1 MRLALIHA
9 IWPTSFAILSVS
21 GGEQKGNPRW
31 ISIQT
36 DRSLQMTNTPF
47 CLFPQGH
54 PLAKTLSGFDTEGC
68 RGVSLLSGRHP
79 RLQCAWISSGTAPE
93 REARTNDCV
102 PFVQYPI
109 YDRSCHTSQSA
120 HCNLCGNDQTS
131 THAVLKWSGV
141 AAALVNPLYLDISRT
156 TMPHRLSV

>member
-1 MRLALIHA
+1 
-9 IWPTSFAILSVS
+9 
-21 GGEQKGNPRW
+21 
-31 ISIQT
+31 
-36 DRSLQMTNTPF
+36 MTNTPF

-54 PLAKTLSGFDTEGC
+54 PLAKTLSGFNNEGC

-109 YDRSCHTSQSA
+109 YDRSYHAITERPLYS
-120 HCNLCGNDQTS
+120 GNDQTS
-131 THAVLKWSGV
+131 THAVLK
-141 AAALVNPLYLDISRT
+141 
-156 TMPHRLSV
+156 

>member
-1 MRLALIHA
+1 MFLSLECL
-9 IWPTSFAILSVS
+9 SF
-21 GGEQKGNPRW
+21 EQKGNPRW

-54 PLAKTLSGFDTEGC
+54 PLAKTLSGFNTEGC

-79 RLQCAWISSGTAPE
+79 RLQCAWISSGTVPE

-109 YDRSCHTSQSA
+109 YDRSYHAITERPLYS
-120 HCNLCGNDQTS
+120 GNDQTS
-131 THAVLKWSGV
+131 THAVLK
-141 AAALVNPLYLDISRT
+141 
-156 TMPHRLSV
+156 

>member
-1 MRLALIHA
+1 
-9 IWPTSFAILSVS
+9 
-21 GGEQKGNPRW
+21 
-31 ISIQT
+31 
-36 DRSLQMTNTPF
+36 MTNTPF

-54 PLAKTLSGFDTEGC
+54 PLAKTLSGFNTEGC

-109 YDRSCHTSQSA
+109 YDRSYHTFTERPLQR
-120 HCNLCGNDQTS
+120 GNDQTS
-131 THAVLKWSGV
+131 TQHAVLK
-141 AAALVNPLYLDISRT
+141 
-156 TMPHRLSV
+156 